1 MDKGFENLDDI
12 FNITEPVVEVTT
24 TSSEIVKDPE
34 PESPKDDTKNDY
46 EFTRA
51 KYYQILEKGTE
62 ALDSALEVAQSSD
75 HPRAYEVVGQL
86 LKHNADIADK
96 LLDLQKKMKDLKQ
109 EEVTKASTTI
119 TNNSLFVG
127 STAELQKL
135 LKNQNNDK

>member
-1 MDKGFENLDDI
+1 MDNSFKKLDDT
-12 FNITEPVVEVTT
+12 FNIEETSITVSS
-24 TSSEIVKDPE
+24 TSSDITV
-34 PESPKDDTKNDY
+34 ESGQDDTADDY
-46 EFTRA
+46 EYTRS

-62 ALDSALEVAQSSD
+62 ALDCALEVAQNSD

-96 LLDLQKKMKDLKQ
+96 LLDLQKKMKDLKK
-109 EEVTKASTTI
+109 EEVTKSTTI

-135 LKNQNNDK
+135 LKDKIPNQDK